1 MTKIAR
7 HFVQQVQRYNKAVAG
22 EDVPDEEEVL
32 AGGKD
37 AAVKAAAKGKLLS
50 HVVKRNVMQV
60 VLCALSAPDSISH
73 IIPSNRTSY
82 HVAPCHRPLTKP
94 HVIFRTWCPPWRR
107 SSMCSNAPGRRCLA
121 HS

>member
-73 IIPSNRTSY
+73 IIP
-82 HVAPCHRPLTKP
+82 
-94 HVIFRTWCPPWRR
+94 
-107 SSMCSNAPGRRCLA
+107 
-121 HS
+121 